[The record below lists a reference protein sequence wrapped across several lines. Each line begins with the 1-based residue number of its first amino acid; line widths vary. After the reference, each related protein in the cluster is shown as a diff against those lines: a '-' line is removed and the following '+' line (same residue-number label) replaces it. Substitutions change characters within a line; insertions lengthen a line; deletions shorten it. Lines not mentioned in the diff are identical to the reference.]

1 MALLMFSR
9 LIGIPLLDTRQER
22 VATLKDVVVRIDP
35 ALGKSEDSYPPLAG
49 LVARAVNREVWI
61 PANQVASF
69 EAHRL
74 SLASTSVNLERFVRR
89 DGEILLG
96 QDVLD
101 KQLVD
106 IEGRRVVRVND
117 LALGQVPGETVIRLL
132 AVDISLRAL
141 SRRIFAF
148 GGEQPQQ
155 RERLLDWKDVQYFAS
170 NAPAVRLDVSHNR
183 LEQLHPA
190 DLARVLDDLSH
201 QQRDEVMIALSNE
214 AVAATL
220 EMMTSNEAA
229 DILEEISDE
238 RASDILEEMRPDVAA
253 DVVAEMDEDKAETLL
268 NLMEHDESDDVRE
281 LLSYPKDTAGG
292 IMTNEFVIVAA
303 ELGAAETLRSIREQE
318 DQPEFIDYL
327 YICDPTTQRLQGVVS
342 LRDVVFYPDRQVLL
356 EQIMEQ
362 DIISVNPTT
371 AARDASALLT
381 EYGLRALPV
390 VEETGEMVG
399 VITFDDALEVLL
411 PQDLRERVERI
422 FTYRRG
428 RFARRQNGR
437 VQVQRGREEGGQ

>member
-1 MALLMFSR
+1 MALLIFSR

-22 VATLKDVVVRIDP
+22 VAVLKDVVVRIDP
-35 ALGKSEDSYPPLAG
+35 SLGKSEDNYPPLAG
-49 LVARAVNREVWI
+49 LVARAINRDVWI
-61 PANQVASF
+61 PSQQVASF
-69 EAHRL
+69 EAHQLR
-74 SLASTSVNLERFVRR
+74 LASTSVNLERFMRR

-141 SRRIFAF
+141 SRRIFSF
-148 GGEQPQQ
+148 GSGQPQQ

-170 NAPAVRLDVSHNR
+170 NAPAVRLDVSHDR
-183 LEQLHPA
+183 LEQLHPT

-201 QQRDEVMIALSNE
+201 QQRDEVMYALSNE
-214 AVAATL
+214 TVADTL

-229 DILEEISDE
+229 DILEEIADE
-238 RASDILEEMRPDVAA
+238 RASDILEEMRPDAAA
-253 DVVAEMDEDKAETLL
+253 DVVADMDEEKAETLL
-268 NLMEHDESDDVRE
+268 NLMEHEESDEVRE

-292 IMTNEFVIVAA
+292 IMTNEFVVVSAQ
-303 ELGAAETLRSIREQE
+303 LGAAEALRMIREQE

-327 YICDPTTQRLQGVVS
+327 YICEPVTQRLQGIVS

-356 EQIMEQ
+356 ESIMEQ

-371 AARDASALLT
+371 SARDAAALLT

-399 VITFDDALEVLL
+399 VITFDDALDILL
-411 PQDLRERVERI
+411 PEELRRRVERI

-428 RFARRQNGR
+428 RFARGQNGR
-437 VQVQRGREEGGQ
+437 VQVIRRHEDDRQ